1 MSRKKQETKVLCPG
15 CGTEFAIADKEFAAT
30 GTVIGKNSD
39 LGTVYLVVAGHNSP
53 AGLPKGARERI
64 EALRGAGVDVSC
76 LFAMQGAEGGEYI
89 ASNKDGKLT
98 ILDDNDPIFG
108 SIMAQGT
115 VPNNRLFRRWVMAQ
129 MFHMMSYTHYREKEP
144 AGVTEM
150 IHRKGY
156 DYQWKML
163 LNALKKHVGNLE
175 TRKCKGVPYKRI
187 HGRNIFVEDL
197 QSKLYYPLSIAITHI
212 RHALDATQLYNAVRQ
227 FNDRR
232 IRLPWGTP
240 QSKAWMDAYK
250 GAGAFFT
257 MQNLIRFHGCTAVND
272 RGRRLDKYQSLA
284 FLSAKAEEYKNGEGW
299 RLLAVLKKMLA
310 DNNINI
316 KKKMAAWRK
325 K

>member
-39 LGTVYLVVAGHNSP
+39 LGTVYPVVAGHNSP

-163 LNALKKHVGNLE
+163 LNELHAQMKMEHKDITGFAERNRWFNRDVVLAIASDYVNALKKHVGNLE
-175 TRKCKGVPYKRI
+175 TRKCKGS
-187 HGRNIFVEDL
+187 VE
-197 QSKLYYPLSIAITHI
+197 
-212 RHALDATQLYNAVRQ
+212 R
-227 FNDRR
+227 
-232 IRLPWGTP
+232 
-240 QSKAWMDAYK
+240 
-250 GAGAFFT
+250 
-257 MQNLIRFHGCTAVND
+257 
-272 RGRRLDKYQSLA
+272 
-284 FLSAKAEEYKNGEGW
+284 AEELFEKAS
-299 RLLAVLKKMLA
+299 L
-310 DNNINI
+310 
-316 KKKMAAWRK
+316 
-325 K
+325 

>member
-1 MSRKKQETKVLCPG
+1 M
-15 CGTEFAIADKEFAAT
+15 
-30 GTVIGKNSD
+30 
-39 LGTVYLVVAGHNSP
+39 AGHNSP

-163 LNALKKHVGNLE
+163 LNELHAQMKMEHKDITGFAERNRWFNRDVVLAIASDYVNALEKTRGQPGN
-175 TRKCKGVPYKRI
+175 
-187 HGRNIFVEDL
+187 
-197 QSKLYYPLSIAITHI
+197 
-212 RHALDATQLYNAVRQ
+212 
-227 FNDRR
+227 
-232 IRLPWGTP
+232 
-240 QSKAWMDAYK
+240 
-250 GAGAFFT
+250 
-257 MQNLIRFHGCTAVND
+257 
-272 RGRRLDKYQSLA
+272 
-284 FLSAKAEEYKNGEGW
+284 
-299 RLLAVLKKMLA
+299 KKMQGSSLQA
-310 DNNINI
+310 YT
-316 KKKMAAWRK
+316 RP
-325 K
+325 

>member
-39 LGTVYLVVAGHNSP
+39 LGTVYPVVAGHNSP

-129 MFHMMSYTHYREKEP
+129 MFHMMSYTHYRK
-144 AGVTEM
+144 
-150 IHRKGY
+150 
-156 DYQWKML
+156 
-163 LNALKKHVGNLE
+163 
-175 TRKCKGVPYKRI
+175 
-187 HGRNIFVEDL
+187 
-197 QSKLYYPLSIAITHI
+197 YPLIPTLWMIFEDSTFAFRSGDKH
-212 RHALDATQLYNAVRQ
+212 RS
-227 FNDRR
+227 RR
-232 IRLPWGTP
+232 IYG
-240 QSKAWMDAYK
+240 K
-250 GAGAFFT
+250 
-257 MQNLIRFHGCTAVND
+257 
-272 RGRRLDKYQSLA
+272 
-284 FLSAKAEEYKNGEGW
+284 
-299 RLLAVLKKMLA
+299 
-310 DNNINI
+310 
-316 KKKMAAWRK
+316 
-325 K
+325 

>member
-1 MSRKKQETKVLCPG
+1 
-15 CGTEFAIADKEFAAT
+15 
-30 GTVIGKNSD
+30 
-39 LGTVYLVVAGHNSP
+39 
-53 AGLPKGARERI
+53 
-64 EALRGAGVDVSC
+64 
-76 LFAMQGAEGGEYI
+76 MQGAEGGEYI

-163 LNALKKHVGNLE
+163 LNELHAQMKMEHKDITGFAERNRWFNRDVVLAIASDYVNALKKHVGNLE

-272 RGRRLDKYQSLA
+272 RGRRPGQVPSH
-284 FLSAKAEEYKNGEGW
+284 
-299 RLLAVLKKMLA
+299 
-310 DNNINI
+310 
-316 KKKMAAWRK
+316 
-325 K
+325 

>member
-1 MSRKKQETKVLCPG
+1 ML
-15 CGTEFAIADKEFAAT
+15 AIA
-30 GTVIGKNSD
+30 SD
-39 LGTVYLVVAGHNSP
+39 YV
-53 AGLPKGARERI
+53 
-64 EALRGAGVDVSC
+64 
-76 LFAMQGAEGGEYI
+76 
-89 ASNKDGKLT
+89 
-98 ILDDNDPIFG
+98 
-108 SIMAQGT
+108 
-115 VPNNRLFRRWVMAQ
+115 
-129 MFHMMSYTHYREKEP
+129 
-144 AGVTEM
+144 
-150 IHRKGY
+150 
-156 DYQWKML
+156 
-163 LNALKKHVGNLE
+163 NALKKHVGNLE

-272 RGRRLDKYQSLA
+272 RGRRLDKYQSLT